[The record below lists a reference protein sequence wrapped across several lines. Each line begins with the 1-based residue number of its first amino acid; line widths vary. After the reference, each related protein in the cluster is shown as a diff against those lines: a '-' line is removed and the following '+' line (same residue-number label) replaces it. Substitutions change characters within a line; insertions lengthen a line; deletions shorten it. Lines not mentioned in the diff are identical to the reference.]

1 MKTALWAGLLGVAV
15 LWPARLAGPLD
26 GAPLDTAAEAIL
38 VGVVLAFLVWTVPHV
53 LHTRGFRAITV
64 ALLVWKAVTAATL
77 AQDGWCLRFESP
89 VPLYRDM
96 GGIPHSWDVRA
107 DWRSPVPRC
116 SAIMTRG
123 YDRLESFPAWFYNL
137 PPVLIGQPAEDSD
150 RPPLV
155 KLRLDLDGFLH
166 AAEPGT
172 LQLNTGRRR
181 HRAGQRRRSSHAA

>member
-1 MKTALWAGLLGVAV
+1 MKTALWAGILGAAV

-38 VGVVLAFLVWTVPHV
+38 VGVVLTVLLWANPHV
-53 LHTRGFRAITV
+53 LRLRAFRAITL

-107 DWRSPVPRC
+107 DWRAPVPRC

-123 YDRLESFPAWFYNL
+123 YDRFESFPAWFYNL
-137 PPVLIGQPAEDSD
+137 PPVAIGEPATPAD
-150 RPPLV
+150 RPPV
-155 KLRLDLDGFLH
+155 VNLRLTLNGFL
-166 AAEPGT
+166 
-172 LQLNTGRRR
+172 RDRK
-181 HRAGQRRRSSHAA
+181 SVV